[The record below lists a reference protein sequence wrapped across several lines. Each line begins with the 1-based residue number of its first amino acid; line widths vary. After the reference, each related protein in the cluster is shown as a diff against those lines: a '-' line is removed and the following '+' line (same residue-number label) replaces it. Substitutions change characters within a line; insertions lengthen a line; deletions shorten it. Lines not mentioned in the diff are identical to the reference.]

1 MGWFALMFPAEAS
14 EKARLQ
20 AQVQQ
25 MQQQMDLQ
33 AGLIARMHATLIH
46 LRAEN
51 AVLSNNA
58 GAFLERKVERF
69 QAAAAAMLRDSDNI
83 LQRISGAGPGKGGGT
98 RCWSLTNNAPPP
110 GSTSREHLEAIR
122 RAASDIRQSNYAS
135 VIGAPDVKDAISALE
150 MWADTPCIGQLLLA
164 AYILSMGSL

>member
-1 MGWFALMFPAEAS
+1 MLPCLLHNAMEVH
-14 EKARLQ
+14 R
-20 AQVQQ
+20 
-25 MQQQMDLQ
+25 
-33 AGLIARMHATLIH
+33 LIH

-51 AVLSNNA
+51 AVLSNA

-83 LQRISGAGPGKGGGT
+83 LQRNPLLGSVHSGAGPGKGGGT

-110 GSTSREHLEAIR
+110 PSREPLEAIR
-122 RAASDIRQSNYAS
+122 RAASDIHQSNYAS

-150 MWADTPCIGQLLLA
+150 MWADNPCIGQLLLA